1 MIQVLLQKWWQVRNA
16 AEKETRRH
24 SYHSR
29 AWAGGRG
36 VMTWLRG
43 MVSRY
48 AAARQ
53 IILIVTICTPQQTD
67 LLMHGCRYVN
77 RHELIISTIGDM
89 LGNEYMI
96 LG

>member
-1 MIQVLLQKWWQVRNA
+1 M
-16 AEKETRRH
+16 
-24 SYHSR
+24 
-29 AWAGGRG
+29 G
-36 VMTWLRG
+36 WLRG
-43 MVSRY
+43 VVSRY

-53 IILIVTICTPQQTD
+53 ILLIVTICTSQQTD

-96 LG
+96 LVRLTTGRQWSHWFSPVCNFLVHMRIVECCSGMHVHT